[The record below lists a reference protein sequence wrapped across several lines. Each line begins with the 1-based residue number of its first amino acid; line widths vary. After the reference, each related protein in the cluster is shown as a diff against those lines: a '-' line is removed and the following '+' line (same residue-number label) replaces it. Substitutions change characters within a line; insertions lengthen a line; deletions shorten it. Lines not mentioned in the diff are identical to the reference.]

1 MGIQE
6 RREREREARRASVLN
21 ATRTLVLERGFNAT
35 TTKVIA
41 EQCELSEGALFLYF
55 QNKEE
60 IFLSLL
66 FEGID
71 FTAGILDKLLEAEL
85 PPTERL
91 QKLWESYTLINREH
105 PEYVHVFGYLSRPQA
120 TASVGAEVKA
130 EIAKKSGDNFRRV
143 ARLLDG
149 IVPPDRTRIAAD
161 LLWAAFVGLNSL
173 NDTRR
178 NLGATAHPSKAD
190 LKAAFDLLSRG
201 ILADVADGDRR

>member
-35 TTKVIA
+35 TTKIIA

-71 FTAGILDKLLEAEL
+71 FTANILDKLLEAKL
-85 PPTERL
+85 PPAERL
-91 QKLWESYTLINREH
+91 QKLWESYSLINREH

-120 TASVGAEVKA
+120 TANVGAEVKA
-130 EIAKKSGDNFRRV
+130 EIARKSGDNFRRV
-143 ARLLDG
+143 ARLLED
-149 IVPPDRTRIAAD
+149 IVSPDRTRIAAD

-178 NLGATAHPSKAD
+178 NLGAAAHPTKAD

-201 ILADVADGDRR
+201 LLADVADGDRR

>member
-71 FTAGILDKLLEAEL
+71 FTADILDKLLEAEL

>member
-6 RREREREARRASVLN
+6 RREREREARRTSVLN

-35 TTKVIA
+35 TTKIIA

-71 FTAGILDKLLEAEL
+71 FTAGILDELLEAKL
-85 PPTERL
+85 PPAERL
-91 QKLWESYTLINREH
+91 QKLWESYSLINREH
-105 PEYVHVFGYLSRPQA
+105 PEYIHVFGYLSRPQA
-120 TASVGAEVKA
+120 TANVSAEVKA
-130 EIAKKSGDNFRRV
+130 EIARRSGDNFRRV
-143 ARLLDG
+143 ARLLEG
-149 IVPPDRTRIAAD
+149 IVPPGRTRIVAD
-161 LLWAAFVGLNSL
+161 LLWAAFIGLNSL

-178 NLGATAHPSKAD
+178 NLGATAHPTKVD
-190 LKAAFDLLSRG
+190 LKATFDLLSRG
-201 ILADVADGDRR
+201 LLGDIAVGDRR

>member
-6 RREREREARRASVLN
+6 RREREKEARRAAVLN
-21 ATRTLVLERGFNAT
+21 ATRSLVLERGFNAT
-35 TTKVIA
+35 TTKIIA

-71 FTAGILDKLLEAEL
+71 FTATVLDKLIAADL
-85 PPTERL
+85 PPTERV
-91 QKLWESYTLINREH
+91 QKLWDSYTLINREH

-120 TASVGAEVKA
+120 TATVSAEVKA
-130 EIAKKSGDNFRRV
+130 NIARKSGDNFRRV
-143 ARLLDG
+143 ARFLEG
-149 IVPPDRTRIAAD
+149 VVPRDRTRIAAD
-161 LLWAAFVGLNSL
+161 LLWAAFIGLNAL

-178 NLGATAHPSKAD
+178 NLGAPAHPTKAD
-190 LKAAFDLLSRG
+190 FKTAFDLITRG
-201 ILADVADGDRR
+201 LQADGAGGARP